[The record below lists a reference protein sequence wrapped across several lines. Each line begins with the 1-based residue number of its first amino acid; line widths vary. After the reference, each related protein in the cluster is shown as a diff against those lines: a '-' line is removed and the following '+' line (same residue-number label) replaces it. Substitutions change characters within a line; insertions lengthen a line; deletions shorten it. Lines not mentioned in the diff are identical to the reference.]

1 MGALRTRWPALG
13 GLAAALGLLVLV
25 GGVGV
30 GREAAFWSGVPLGVP
45 LNVWGAASAVIA
57 GGLAL
62 QLGWQSRVS
71 RSRERDF
78 MAQVSQLEA
87 ASARLEHLARTDALT
102 GVHNRREFFD
112 TLGLEFRRSSR
123 YGRALSVL
131 MIDIDLFK
139 RVNDRHGHP
148 AGDAVLAQTAAILE
162 SSLRESDVIARY
174 GGEEFA
180 VLLPETAT
188 GGAEHVAEKLRAAVE
203 AQEFTA
209 KTAAGD
215 AALRITVSIGVAS
228 MPDAGIRDAQS
239 LVARADEAL
248 YAAKRGGRNRWV
260 GPSARSPRDQAA

>member
-13 GLAAALGLLVLV
+13 GFAAALGLLVLV

-45 LNVWGAASAVIA
+45 LTVWGAASAVTA

-62 QLGWQSRVS
+62 QLAWQSRVS

-78 MAQVSQLEA
+78 IAQVSQLEA

-102 GVHNRREFFD
+102 GVHNRREFFE

-131 MIDIDLFK
+131 MIDIDRFK
-139 RVNDRHGHP
+139 LVNDRHGHP
-148 AGDAVLAQTAAILE
+148 VGDAVLARTAAILDA
-162 SSLRESDVIARY
+162 SLRESDVIARY

-180 VLLPETAT
+180 VVLPETAT
-188 GGAEHVAEKLRAAVE
+188 GAAEHVAEKLRAAVQAE
-203 AQEFTA
+203 QFTS
-209 KTAAGD
+209 KTAAGEVI
-215 AALRITVSIGVAS
+215 LRITVSIGVAGI
-228 MPDAGIRDAQS
+228 PDAGISDAQS

-260 GPSARSPRDQAA
+260 GPSSATPSDEAA